1 MAINQHNSLE
11 TFAVLKPDQTAE
23 TVTVSPTLYAAL
35 DQDFDGFQGHSLM
48 AVHEFSESWS
58 MWERHPAGDEIV
70 MLLSGRATLVLK
82 TDEGEEVV
90 TLETAGAY
98 VIVPKGVWHTAKVSE
113 PTRMLFIT
121 PGEGTENSES
131 PD

>member
-1 MAINQHNSLE
+1 MAIKQHNSLE
-11 TFAVLKPDQTAE
+11 AFAVLKPDQAAE

-121 PGEGTENSES
+121 PGEGTESSES